1 VEVLTVFQ
9 GFPARS
15 GRGYLGLSAA
25 YLLKG
30 ERVLLYDTG
39 GYGEREGL
47 GARLRSLGVPPEA
60 VEVVVLSHLHFDHA
74 ANFDL
79 FPQAEILLHAAELAY
94 AEGGGDAATLV
105 HHLSALRQSR
115 LRLVEGEEELLP
127 GVRLLHLP
135 GHTPG
140 LLGLEVEGVGVFCSD
155 AIKSRFDLSGPPA
168 PPCTDPEA
176 ALRSRAR
183 LLGYPRL
190 FPGHDGP
197 LRRGAEGGFAPE
209 GEVELSLR
217 FPDGRGLRVILGRGG
232 VECGWT

>member
-1 VEVLTVFQ
+1 MEVLPVFH

-30 ERVLLYDTG
+30 KRVLLYDTG

-47 GARLRSLGVPPEA
+47 GARLRDLGVPPEA
-60 VEVVVLSHLHFDHA
+60 VEMVVLSHLHFDHA
-74 ANFDL
+74 ANFAL
-79 FPQAEILLHAAELAY
+79 FPWAEILLHPGELAY
-94 AEGGGDAATLV
+94 AEAGGDAATLV
-105 HHLSALRQSR
+105 HHLPALRRSR
-115 LRLVEGEEELLP
+115 LRLVEEEGELWP

-140 LLGLEVEGVGVFCSD
+140 LLGLEVEGVGVLCSD
-155 AIKSRFDLSGPPA
+155 AIKSRFDLFGPPA
-168 PPCTDPEA
+168 PPCWDPEA
-176 ALRSRAR
+176 ALQSRAR
-183 LLGYPRL
+183 LLTYTRL

-197 LRRGAEGGFAPE
+197 LKREASGGFAPE

-217 FPDGRGLRVILGRGG
+217 FPDGKGLRVILGTGG
-232 VECGWT
+232 VECG